1 MGTPR
6 FLAAD
11 KRSKRN
17 QLAGTFI
24 ESMASPGQRKWT
36 ACSSTEEYDS
46 RLKEKCV
53 RERYRAL
60 VAVVPPALA
69 DLQRI
74 LSEYVD
80 FMPVY
85 RLEDVRDRRPHIP
98 FVCLRILDFAL
109 PKISIDAIRIAIS
122 SLGATAF
129 IDGPAMA
136 QQYGVDEMDA
146 RFRGAVL
153 SHLKGREASGTG
165 S

>member
-1 MGTPR
+1 M
-6 FLAAD
+6 
-11 KRSKRN
+11 
-17 QLAGTFI
+17 
-24 ESMASPGQRKWT
+24 
-36 ACSSTEEYDS
+36 
-46 RLKEKCV
+46 

-80 FMPVY
+80 LIPVY
-85 RLEDVRDRRPHIP
+85 RLEDAVRLVEGDAQFDAILCGVHFDESRMFDLLTCALDRRPHIP

-109 PKISIDAIRIAIS
+109 PKISIDAIRIAIG

-129 IDGPAMA
+129 IDAPALA
-136 QQYGVDEMDA
+136 QRYGVDEMDA
-146 RFRGAVL
+146 HFRGAVL
-153 SHLKGREASGTG
+153 SHLKGREASGAG